1 MGVGGGEGLV
11 VVGEK
16 PRDALGM
23 RKRRSE
29 WVGEKRM
36 RGGAGERGEG
46 GDYISC
52 AGHSS
57 LGSLILN
64 A

>member
-1 MGVGGGEGLV
+1 MV

-16 PRDALGM
+16 PRDALGR

-36 RGGAGERGEG
+36 KGWERGEG
-46 GDYISC
+46 GEST
-52 AGHSS
+52 
-57 LGSLILN
+57 
-64 A
+64 

>member
-1 MGVGGGEGLV
+1 MV